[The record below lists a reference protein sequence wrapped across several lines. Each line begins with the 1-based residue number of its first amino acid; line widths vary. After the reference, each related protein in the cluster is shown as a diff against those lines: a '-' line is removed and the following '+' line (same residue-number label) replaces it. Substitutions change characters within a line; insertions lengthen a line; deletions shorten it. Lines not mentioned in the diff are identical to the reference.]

1 MGICAPV
8 RVEVD
13 QTALA
18 DLLARVDDLL
28 ALIVEDR
35 IVDLAWL
42 QGAPLPLID
51 ALRGAAA
58 EVKVRSTPS
67 P

>member
-1 MGICAPV
+1 MGICAPH

-13 QTALA
+13 AVALA

-28 ALIVEDR
+28 DRVVEDR
-35 IVDLAWL
+35 IVNKAWL
-42 QGAPLPLID
+42 SGAPLPLVD

-58 EVKVRSTPS
+58 EVKIHSTPS